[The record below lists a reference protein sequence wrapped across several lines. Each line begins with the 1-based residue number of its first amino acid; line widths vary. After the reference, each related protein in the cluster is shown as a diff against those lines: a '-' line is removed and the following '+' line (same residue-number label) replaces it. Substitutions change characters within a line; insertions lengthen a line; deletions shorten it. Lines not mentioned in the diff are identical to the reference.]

1 MSQRYSD
8 LEALRMV
15 LVDLERKFPGS
26 VIIDPA
32 TGGGEVSLGG
42 HWNNLTIPKM
52 ISALPITSKAIPAK
66 LAFLG

>member
-32 TGGGEVSLGG
+32 TGGGGKS
-42 HWNNLTIPKM
+42 HWVVIGTI
-52 ISALPITSKAIPAK
+52 
-66 LAFLG
+66 

>member
-15 LVDLERKFPGS
+15 LVDLERKFHGS

-32 TGGGEVSLGG
+32 TGEVSLGG